1 MASGVL
7 NHLCCQILLV
17 KATHQDQFS
26 FKGRGIRLP
35 LLMQGVGKESI
46 DSDYLLSST
55 ILDLQWTSGKQ
66 KQILCFKLLEFWR
79 EVVTLA

>member
-1 MASGVL
+1 
-7 NHLCCQILLV
+7 
-17 KATHQDQFS
+17 
-26 FKGRGIRLP
+26 
-35 LLMQGVGKESI
+35 MQGVGKESI

>member
-1 MASGVL
+1 
-7 NHLCCQILLV
+7 
-17 KATHQDQFS
+17 
-26 FKGRGIRLP
+26 
-35 LLMQGVGKESI
+35 MQGVGKESI

-55 ILDLQWTSGKQ
+55 ILDLQWTLGKQ